1 MTKCCP
7 GLSFSSSDCTHSTQ
21 PSRILPAIA
30 ILRLIWFTAT
40 ALCFL
45 RCVCFS
51 FLGCLDVHANLVLWQ
66 LGNENAPALSASFG
80 FFYNISSSFSNLL
93 ERTELFN
100 VSHDIREQ
108 LVSAFGDLV
117 SIVANV
123 SMYFHKAILGL
134 DGASVS
140 VDIYRTF
147 PHQIHTFRDRCDSVS
162 TALWKHQL
170 LKENVA
176 GGKGMYSINLH
187 EATHH

>member
-1 MTKCCP
+1 MTKCCL

-21 PSRILPAIA
+21 PSKILPAIA
-30 ILRLIWFTAT
+30 TLQLIWFTAT

-45 RCVCFS
+45 RCVRVP
-51 FLGCLDVHANLVLWQ
+51 FLDYVQVHADLVLWQ
-66 LGNENAPALSASFG
+66 LGSENAPALSASFG

-108 LVSAFGDLV
+108 LLSAFGDLV

-123 SMYFHKAILGL
+123 SIYFHKAILGL
-134 DGASVS
+134 KGASVS
-140 VDIYRTF
+140 VDIYRIF
-147 PHQIHTFRDRCDSVS
+147 PQQIRTFRDRCDSVS

-176 GGKGMYSINLH
+176 GGKGMYHPNLH
-187 EATHH
+187 EAIHH